1 MKKQALLNALI
12 CAAAVTA
19 GATAFAQ
26 SAPAAEPAPQA
37 APAAAAPAAQMLTIR
52 QVYDLLEK
60 QGYRNITDIELDRRE
75 YEVKADNA
83 QGQRV
88 ELDVD
93 VHTGKIVSEH
103 RDD

>member
-1 MKKQALLNALI
+1 MKKQALFNAVI
-12 CAAAVTA
+12 CTAAMTA
-19 GATAFAQ
+19 GAATFAQ
-26 SAPAAEPAPQA
+26 SAPAAAPAQA
-37 APAAAAPAAQMLTIR
+37 APAATAPANQSLNIR

-60 QGYRNITDIELDRRE
+60 QGYRNITEIELDRRE
-75 YEVKADNA
+75 YDVKADNA

-93 VHTGKIVSEH
+93 VHTGRILSEH